1 MAFPSQVS
9 QLLAT
14 WAGDHDSHESSFAV
28 RSFCS
33 CRDCKA
39 ARALGTRIRNRLA
52 IASSSEYAFV
62 NLLRGCEWL
71 GV

>member
-1 MAFPSQVS
+1 MAFPSLVS
-9 QLLAT
+9 QLLVT
-14 WAGDHDSHESSFAV
+14 RAGDHESSFAV